1 MPVIEQEK
9 IGIIH
14 RYLEEEFPGC
24 SIRVSY
30 DFKRMAPKFTVLGKS
45 EKYCAIINKTFIDK
59 CGKKE
64 INAWL
69 QTSVLP
75 QKLSDH
81 ANRSI
86 IINPKGNFT
95 VE

>member
-1 MPVIEQEK
+1 MPVRQEEK

-14 RYLEEEFPGC
+14 KYLEENFPQC
-24 SIRVSY
+24 SIRVGY
-30 DFKRMAPKFTVLGKS
+30 DFKRMSPKFTVLGKS
-45 EKYCAIINKTFIDK
+45 EKYCAIINQAFIK
-59 CGKKE
+59 KRGKKA

-69 QTSVLP
+69 KTSILP

-81 ANRSI
+81 VNRSI
-86 IINPKGNFT
+86 IVSPQGNFS

>member
-1 MPVIEQEK
+1 MPVIHEEK

-14 RYLEEEFPGC
+14 KYLEEKFPEC
-24 SIRVSY
+24 TIRVGY
-30 DFKRMAPKFTVLGKS
+30 DFKRMAPKFTVLDKS
-45 EKYCAIINKTFIDK
+45 EKYCAIVDKTFINK
-59 CGKKE
+59 RGKEK

-69 QTSVLP
+69 KTSVLP

-81 ANRSI
+81 ANQSI
-86 IINPKGNFT
+86 IVSPKGNFT

>member
-1 MPVIEQEK
+1 MPVIQEEK

-14 RYLEEEFPGC
+14 KYLEGEFPEC
-24 SIRVSY
+24 TIRVGY

-45 EKYCAIINKTFIDK
+45 EKYCAIINKTFIDNHAK
-59 CGKKE
+59 EE

-69 QTSVLP
+69 RTSVLP

-81 ANRSI
+81 SNRSI
-86 IINPKGNFT
+86 IVSPKGNFI
-95 VE
+95 VL